1 MKVENDDFSDLVTYF
16 SNLFS
21 LKKMRKIQVDRYGIF
36 YESCEIFSG
45 ADTNDIATKSDFPDP
60 KEIDRIRAINFSVSG
75 IDPAGETRVRISWDC
90 VEMTPDPERGIADDF
105 MNQLD
110 RSTFRY
116 F

>member
-21 LKKMRKIQVDRYGIF
+21 LKKMRRIQVDRYGIS

-45 ADTNDIATKSDFPDP
+45 ADTNDLTTKNGFPDP
-60 KEIDRIRAINFSVSG
+60 MEIDRIRAITFSVSG
-75 IDPAGETRVRISWDC
+75 INLDRETMVRVSWDC
-90 VEMTPDPERGIADDF
+90 IEMTPDPDKDIAEDF

>member
-21 LKKMRKIQVDRYGIF
+21 LKKMRRIQVDRYGIS

-45 ADTNDIATKSDFPDP
+45 ADTNDLSTKNDFPDP
-60 KEIDRIRAINFSVSG
+60 GEIDRIRAITFSVSG
-75 IDPAGETRVRISWDC
+75 ISPGRETRARISWDS
-90 VEMTPDPERGIADDF
+90 VEMTPDPDKDIAEDF